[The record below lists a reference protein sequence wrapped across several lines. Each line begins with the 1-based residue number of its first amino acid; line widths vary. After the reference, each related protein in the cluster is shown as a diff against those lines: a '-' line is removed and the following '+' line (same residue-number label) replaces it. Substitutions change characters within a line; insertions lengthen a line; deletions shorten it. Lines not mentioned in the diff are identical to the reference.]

1 MKCKKC
7 SADMAE
13 SQHLSSVTN
22 DRLGKL
28 NPDRSQQTVSVILK
42 AVCSCEECGYS
53 ISFQGMITG
62 FIQELVHVES
72 NQLIMHKHK
81 TIEVT

>member
-1 MKCKKC
+1 MRCKKC

-13 SQHLSSVTN
+13 SQHLSPVASN
-22 DRLGKL
+22 RLGKL
-28 NPDRSQQTVSVILK
+28 NPDRTQETVSVILK
-42 AVCSCEECGYS
+42 AVCSCEKCGYS

-72 NQLIMHKHK
+72 SQLIMHKHK
-81 TIEVT
+81 VIEVI